1 LSWVDRTS
9 FELGRKS
16 RGQMRSDVEELL
28 AKGNLAAVIPYLAGR
43 GVDLGE
49 ELEDYEIHLT
59 IEWLRDPEGPPPS
72 VVVGVLKELLEKA
85 EPLVSAD
92 ELLERREEG
101 EEDLL

>member
-1 LSWVDRTS
+1 MSWVDRTS
-9 FELGRKS
+9 FKLGRKS
-16 RGQMRSDVEELL
+16 TEGMKEAVGEFL
-28 AKGNLAAVIPYLAGR
+28 KTGNLAAIAPYLAGR